1 MYVRILR
8 WSRLLLGREF
18 KFADTHVLRIWDCL
32 FSADVVDSEE
42 KEGEK
47 EIVKLENREII
58 PRHIPDV
65 RHGYSIDTSTS
76 SSSSESIF
84 DSKSPSSHP
93 YPEYLS
99 DGSQVQVQSM
109 GSGSAGGYPP
119 MLTALR
125 DFMLA
130 MLIHVSTLGTR
141 IIGAIS
147 IVMASKSTCCYCHCA
162 LCTYASVTPTLLFFF
177 FYYFYSTT

>member
-18 KFADTHVLRIWDCL
+18 KFAETHVLRIWDCL
-32 FSADVVDSEE
+32 FSADAVDSEE

-47 EIVKLENREII
+47 EVVILENRDID
-58 PRHIPDV
+58 PRHMPDV
-65 RHGYSIDTSTS
+65 RQGCSRGTS
-76 SSSSESIF
+76 SSSSSSDRIYK
-84 DSKSPSSHP
+84 SPSPSSHP
-93 YPEYLS
+93 YPEYLN
-99 DGSQVQVQSM
+99 DGSQVQGM
-109 GSGSAGGYPP
+109 GLAGGYPP

-141 IIGAIS
+141 IMGAIS
-147 IVMASKSTCCYCHCA
+147 TAMVFKSTCRYCYCA
-162 LCTYASVTPTLLFFF
+162 LCSYASLTPTLLF
-177 FYYFYSTT
+177 YFYCIF